1 LLFARRPAR
10 GVPRRLRRIRKAG
23 LSTRLRGRE
32 FLAITAEINGNV
44 RSQFPIFERKIY
56 LNSCSQGALST
67 AVEAGIL
74 DYIAS
79 WHQGGS
85 PWDHWVQKYEEAR
98 AVFARLIGAE
108 PDEVAIVPSASA
120 GISGVASALDFDRR
134 NNVVLG
140 EFEFPTMGHVW
151 LAQQRRGAEV
161 RFVPAQNGAL
171 PVESYE
177 KLVDTRTMIVPLTHV
192 SFLNGFRSDVAA
204 ITRMAH
210 QRGAL
215 VLLDGYQDCGTRPLD
230 VKELGVDFYVSG
242 TLKYLLGPAGVAF
255 LYVRREL
262 VESLVPTVTGWFG
275 QQNPY
280 AFDVK
285 TFDPARA
292 ARRFET
298 GTPPV
303 MNLYAAI
310 PGVELLTGLGLDSI
324 ASHISK
330 LARLLVDGARRLG
343 IRIKTPADTVGPLV
357 VLEAVNL
364 DALLARLEEHGIVA
378 SSRHGGLR
386 ISFHLYNTRGDVEQ
400 LLEVLEDHLDLLAR
414 EE

>member
-1 LLFARRPAR
+1 LA
-10 GVPRRLRRIRKAG
+10 KTAG
-23 LSTRLRGRE
+23 
-32 FLAITAEINGNV
+32 INGNI

-56 LNSCSQGALST
+56 LNSCSQGALSA
-67 AVEAGIL
+67 AVEAGLL
-74 DYIAS
+74 DYVAS

-85 PWDHWVQKYEEAR
+85 PWDRWVQKYEEAR
-98 AVFARLIGAE
+98 AVFARFIGAE

-120 GISGVASALDFDRR
+120 GINGVASALDFDRR

-161 RFVPAQNGAL
+161 RFVAAENGAL
-171 PVESYE
+171 PVEAYE
-177 KLVDTRTMIVPLTHV
+177 RLVDTRTLILPLTHV
-192 SFLNGFRSDVAA
+192 SFLNGFRSDVSG
-204 ITRMAH
+204 ITRLAH

-215 VLLDGYQDCGTRPLD
+215 VLLDGYQDCGTRPID
-230 VKELGVDFYVSG
+230 VKELDVDIYVSG

-262 VESLVPTVTGWFG
+262 LPSLVPSVTGWFG
-275 QQNPY
+275 QENPY

-285 TFDPARA
+285 HFDPARA

-303 MNLYAAI
+303 MNLYGAI
-310 PGVELLTGLGLDSI
+310 PGVELLSGLGLDSI
-324 ASHISK
+324 SAHIAT
-330 LARLLVDGARRLG
+330 LARLLVEGARRLG
-343 IRIKTPADTVGPLV
+343 IRIRTPGDTVGPLV
-357 VLEAVNL
+357 VLETLNL
-364 DALLARLEEHGIVA
+364 DMLLARLEEHAIVA
-378 SSRHGGLR
+378 SGRHGGLR

-400 LLEVLEDHLDLLAR
+400 LLAVLEDNLDLLAR
-414 EE
+414 EG